1 MHVTINCEQTE
12 FPYHLPDGQ
21 VKIKV
26 IAIPYII
33 LYNDVKVIRQFGCFS
48 ENFVDEGDNLVNNP
62 NICKVEGN
70 TKLSSGL
77 HQVATPDNRK
87 CV

>member
-1 MHVTINCEQTE
+1 MHITINSEQTE

-33 LYNDVKVIRQFGCFS
+33 LYNYVKVIRQFGYFL
-48 ENFVDEGDNLVNNP
+48 ENLLTMETTRWTTLTY
-62 NICKVEGN
+62 IM
-70 TKLSSGL
+70 
-77 HQVATPDNRK
+77 
-87 CV
+87 